1 MINNNS
7 LFIKIE
13 CDGEKLIF
21 KCVGDKEGILTLD
34 NDDDE
39 SLDII
44 NLDKNKV
51 EGVYELKNILMFSK
65 LSTITEEF
73 SFYMKNNFAL
83 TSIYNFGNCG
93 SISVILSPS
102 SEEYI
107 NNQQY
112 DYSDDE
118 DDVELLNNNSTIL
131 DLY

>member
-1 MINNNS
+1 M
-7 LFIKIE
+7 
-13 CDGEKLIF
+13 
-21 KCVGDKEGILTLD
+21 TLD